1 MELPVVAVS
10 QADQVA
16 EVQTETQA
24 VAQVAGKP
32 AEDPRLEETYKG
44 ALIQRRSFD
53 TRTGARSVKSAR
65 QIVIS
70 LP

>member
-1 MELPVVAVS
+1 MVVVS

-16 EVQTETQA
+16 EVQTEIQA
-24 VAQVAGKP
+24 EDRVADKP

-44 ALIQRRSFD
+44 ALIRRRSFD
-53 TRTGARSVKSAR
+53 TRTEPLSVKLAR